1 MDRPTATRSGSPAT
15 AAIPSAAALLEPLFR
30 ARPELWTRFQTFYDS
45 LWTSGQI
52 SRRVLEICRLRT
64 AAIHDCAAEWNDRT
78 ADVFLSEAEL
88 SALKRG
94 DFSAFD
100 HCERAALELT
110 EKFPF
115 QHHDITDAEVQAVE
129 ARYGSAAAVALLTAA
144 AFFDVRCR
152 WQIVLERPGTP

>member
-1 MDRPTATRSGSPAT
+1 MDRATATRPAT
-15 AAIPSAAALLEPLFR
+15 AAALLEPLFG
-30 ARPELWTRFQTFYDS
+30 ARPELWTRFQAFYDS

-64 AAIHDCAAEWNDRT
+64 AAIHDCEPEWNCRT
-78 ADVFLSEAEL
+78 ADVFLSEAEI
-88 SALKRG
+88 SGLKRG

-100 HCERAALELT
+100 HCERAALEVT

-115 QHHDITDAEVQAVE
+115 RHHDITDAEVQAVE
-129 ARYGSAAAVALLTAA
+129 AGYGSAAAVALLTAV

-152 WQIVLERPGTP
+152 WEIVLDRPVSP